1 MLLDTVH
8 KKKSATKTAI
18 IMALLILS
26 FFFVGM
32 TYLDPPEEMGIE
44 VNLGNSNVGS
54 GNIQP
59 LKPIKTIPQETTK
72 AAKTE
77 EAVAEPKQDTHSE
90 DVVTQDTEE
99 SIRLRK
105 EAEAKRKKQVEANRK
120 AKEKQDAERKAKA
133 EAERIKREQEAKKHN
148 LDNLIGGISK
158 SDGTQTG
165 GEGDDQ
171 TAGDKGQIDGNPYA
185 NSYYGSGSGKGGHG
199 SGYGLKGRT
208 KTSSNKFPQKCD
220 EEGRVVVKITV
231 NKQGKVVEAIPGV
244 KGTTNSAPCLLE
256 PAKKTALSYRFNPD
270 AKAPK
275 RQIGFIVI
283 NFSLN

>member
-8 KKKSATKTAI
+8 KKKSAAKTTI
-18 IMALLILS
+18 IMVLLILS

-44 VNLGNSNVGS
+44 VNLGNSDVGS
-54 GNIQP
+54 GNIQA
-59 LKPIKTIPQETTK
+59 LKPVKSAPKVQQQPKEIQEEIPKENVQKEVITQQTDAEAPVVK
-72 AAKTE
+72 PVKKPKTE
-77 EAVAEPKQDTHSE
+77 PKPKPEKPKPAKPKPKPKPKPDQSTSDALNNILHGA
-90 DVVTQDTEE
+90 TQDGA
-99 SIRLRK
+99 SS
-105 EAEAKRKKQVEANRK
+105 Q
-120 AKEKQDAERKAKA
+120 
-133 EAERIKREQEAKKHN
+133 
-148 LDNLIGGISK
+148 
-158 SDGTQTG
+158 
-165 GEGDDQ
+165 GEGNDNKS
-171 TAGDKGQIDGNPYA
+171 GDKGQIDGNPYA
-185 NSYYGSGSGKGGHG
+185 NSYYGSGSGTGGNG
-199 SGYGLKGRT
+199 NGYGLKGRT

-231 NKQGKVVEAIPGV
+231 DKQGRVIEAIPGV